1 MENMKTHVEHAV
13 EIAVGSE
20 HRVSGLL
27 ISPPRARACFVFAH
41 GAGAGMTHPFMD
53 AMAKGLGQAAI
64 ATLRY
69 QFPYMQSRSRR
80 PDPPALCHATV
91 GAAVNEAAYRL
102 PGLPLIAGGRSF
114 GGRMSSQAQA
124 KSPLP
129 GVLGLAFLGFPL
141 HPAKQP
147 AAQRAEH
154 LLQVSVPLLFM
165 QGTRDEM
172 AELTLLR
179 ALVARLGERATL
191 QLTDNANH
199 SFAVPARSGRT
210 QAQVIAGLVDS
221 FSNWTDSLLPRKA

>member
-1 MENMKTHVEHAV
+1 MFNIQ
-13 EIAVGSE
+13 IAVGNDQS
-20 HRVSGLL
+20 VSALAMTPTG
-27 ISPPRARACFVFAH
+27 ARACFVFAH
-41 GAGAGMTHPFMD
+41 GAGAGMTHPFME
-53 AMAKGLGQAAI
+53 AIAKGLDETGI

-69 QFPYMQSRSRR
+69 QFPYMQKGSRR

-91 GAAVNEAAYRL
+91 RSAVAEAARIL

-141 HPAKQP
+141 HPPKQP
-147 AAQRAEH
+147 SEQRAAH
-154 LLQVSVPLLFM
+154 LLEVSLPLLFM

-172 AELTLLR
+172 AELTLLQE
-179 ALVARLGERATL
+179 LVARLGKRATL
-191 QLTDNANH
+191 RLMDNANH

-210 QAQVIAGLVDS
+210 QAQIIGELVNTLSD
-221 FSNWTDSLLPRKA
+221 WTDSLLPRKA